1 MKGNRVFSLVGICL
15 SVLMLVITG
24 CNPKAGSNVNT
35 AVSTT
40 SGFPLQLIDQAG
52 DSATIS
58 KIPQRII
65 SLSPGNT
72 EIIYALGLGD
82 KLVAGTEYD
91 DYPEEAKSK
100 PRIGGYTTVDIE
112 KVVSFQPDLV
122 VAADAQV
129 STATPELKRLGI
141 TVITIYPES
150 LDGVMASIELIGRAT
165 GTESQAEKLVSDMRA
180 RIKAVTDKT
189 DALATSGRPEVLYI
203 LWHDPMMTV
212 GPKTIISEM
221 ITKAG
226 GSNIAAGL
234 DGDYPTMSLEA
245 VISANPAVIVADGGH
260 GDNISLPFDFA
271 RTESRLAAV
280 AARQN
285 SRIYQI
291 NSDLVTIP
299 GPRIVDGLEE
309 MARLIHPEIFGQS
322 SR

>member
-15 SVLMLVITG
+15 SALVLVITG
-24 CNPKAGSNVNT
+24 CTPKAGSTGNT
-35 AVSTT
+35 VVPTT
-40 SGFPLQLIDQAG
+40 SGFPLQLTDQAG
-52 DSATIS
+52 DSVTIT

-65 SLSPGNT
+65 SLAPSST

-100 PRIGGYTTVDIE
+100 PRIGGYTSVDIE

-129 STATPELKRLGI
+129 STAIPELKRLGI
-141 TVITIYPES
+141 TVITLYPES
-150 LDGVMASIELIGRAT
+150 LEGVMASIELLGRAT
-165 GTESQAEKLVSDMRA
+165 GTEDKASELVSDMRA
-180 RIKAVTDKT
+180 RTKAVTDKT
-189 DALATSGRPEVLYI
+189 DSLTASQRPSVLYV

-212 GPKTIISEM
+212 GPHTFVSEL
-221 ITKAG
+221 ITKGG
-226 GSNIAAGL
+226 GSNIADGL
-234 DGDYPTMSLEA
+234 ESDYPTMSLEA

-260 GDNISLPFDFA
+260 GDATSLPFDFA
-271 RTESRLAAV
+271 RTEPRLAAV
-280 AARQN
+280 TARQN

-291 NSDLVTIP
+291 NSDIVTIP